1 MIDIYIQYS
10 YGGFKTFF
18 IEGKENELV
27 NAEVTTERTYGFPQD
42 AHCNFQYGGA
52 KMIYRYLG
60 DGRLNLVVRE
70 IPSIHR
76 DGDGRSI
83 PCAVQFIGDAGDSQ
97 ILDHIATAI
106 ANDFNE
112 FHEFF
117 SKLFRVREGLRIDGS
132 GLRTWIEKHNV
143 PFICETSVVQIKN
156 IPFIKSGVK
165 FFVPLSD
172 NFGKDEIVTRN
183 VVTELKLPY
192 AKMREDG
199 CIIPYSRLSLAQNK
213 SNIITGVATKPIIK
227 DSPRPTI
234 SGETTV
240 EQLTQQLAEKERVI
254 QQKNE
259 EIKELNEKMATTFK
273 RLTKAMEQLDA
284 EKKERAALQETLSI
298 NKKHLYI
305 AIGAVSF
312 LLIFSI
318 YSLIAD

>member
-1 MIDIYIQYS
+1 MP
-10 YGGFKTFF
+10 K
-18 IEGKENELV
+18 EG
-27 NAEVTTERTYGFPQD
+27 
-42 AHCNFQYGGA
+42 
-52 KMIYRYLG
+52 
-60 DGRLNLVVRE
+60 
-70 IPSIHR
+70 
-76 DGDGRSI
+76 
-83 PCAVQFIGDAGDSQ
+83 
-97 ILDHIATAI
+97 
-106 ANDFNE
+106 
-112 FHEFF
+112 
-117 SKLFRVREGLRIDGS
+117 
-132 GLRTWIEKHNV
+132 
-143 PFICETSVVQIKN
+143 
-156 IPFIKSGVK
+156 
-165 FFVPLSD
+165 
-172 NFGKDEIVTRN
+172 
-183 VVTELKLPY
+183 
-192 AKMREDG
+192 
-199 CIIPYSRLSLAQNK
+199 LSLAQNK

-254 QQKNE
+254 QQKND